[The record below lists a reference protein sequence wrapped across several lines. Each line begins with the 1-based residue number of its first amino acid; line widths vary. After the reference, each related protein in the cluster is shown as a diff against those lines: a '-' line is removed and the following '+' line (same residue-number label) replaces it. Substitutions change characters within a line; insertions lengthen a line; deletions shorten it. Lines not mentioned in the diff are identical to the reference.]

1 MTPLGCRFRAGD
13 PCPTMPHLPRYSGG
27 ECSSHRSISFMPDT
41 SIDKKQRHPAEKRA
55 FAAVTVGDT
64 HPDSIP
70 CFSSPDIS
78 DVSRR
83 RRSEGLLIRDRK
95 KRRNSCIKA
104 PPPLSSYT
112 IVSSGYITAS
122 IFEHLADTVQIKLC
136 IKILPVHLARCDDD
150 NSDQTLATLYQGQ
163 KQPT

>member
-1 MTPLGCRFRAGD
+1 
-13 PCPTMPHLPRYSGG
+13 
-27 ECSSHRSISFMPDT
+27 MPDT
-41 SIDKKQRHPAEKRA
+41 SMDKKQRHPAEKRA
-55 FAAVTVGDT
+55 VAAVTVSYT

-70 CFSSPDIS
+70 CFSSPDVFDES
-78 DVSRR
+78 DVFRR
-83 RRSEGLLIRDRK
+83 RHSEGLLIRDRK

-104 PPPLSSYT
+104 PPRLSLYT
-112 IVSSGYITAS
+112 NVSSGYITAP
-122 IFEHLADTVQIKLC
+122 IFELLADTLQIILC